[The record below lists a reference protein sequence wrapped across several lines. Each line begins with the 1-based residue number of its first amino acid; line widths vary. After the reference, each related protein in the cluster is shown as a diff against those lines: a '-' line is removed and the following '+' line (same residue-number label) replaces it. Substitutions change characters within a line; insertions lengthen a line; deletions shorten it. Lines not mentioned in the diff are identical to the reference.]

1 MIPSVTTRQRVN
13 LHRIIQNA
21 TQIFH
26 IDKRKT
32 SDLEPAYIVEAVQ
45 QLNNRLAVVVE
56 DDPLTREVQANSS
69 LTFCMH
75 VRATLAVRRVFEQF
89 HFSKEAFDWILS
101 EIEAKFNQSLVNTGE
116 TCDTGCSVHW

>member
-1 MIPSVTTRQRVN
+1 MSPSSPKYCKLLSFIQNASRSHN

-26 IDKRKT
+26 IENQKP

-45 QLNNRLAVVVE
+45 QLNDRLAVVIG

-69 LTFCMH
+69 LTFRMH
-75 VRATLAVRRVFEQF
+75 MRATLAARHVLEQF
-89 HFSKEAFDWILS
+89 HLTREAFGWVLAFILPS
-101 EIEAKFNQSLVNTGE
+101 RRTS
-116 TCDTGCSVHW
+116 